1 MSQSTSSARAY
12 PEVDRPRPAPAPA
25 ARARAGGDARRFSR
39 LFAGLVAFWIVGQAS
54 FNWLVN
60 PWGLY
65 RTKFFEARVTDERH
79 QKTALM
85 HQMQPPPDMLI
96 VGSSRMM
103 RVKPALVA
111 ERTGLRPFNAAIPGA
126 YPIDFL
132 VMYRFA
138 TEELHAPLRQLL
150 VGVDPLIFF
159 GGEGSYRK
167 IENNA
172 ELRRFLPAQ
181 GGLTSDI
188 GQLSL
193 LVSPAQSKDAL
204 KSLFHALRP
213 ATHEKAM
220 WRVFEPDGWQSRNY
234 QDAKRE
240 AGKWDQEAIVAKQL
254 KGWYMNPTKPPAP
267 ATFTDLEALIARA
280 AADGVR
286 TTVVATPTT
295 ARVKDHWRDTGFAN
309 QERQIRARL
318 SEIADRHGARFA
330 DYSSVE
336 NYGGDPTEFYDT
348 IHPTAV
354 NTRLIVEALF
364 PTATAR

>member
-1 MSQSTSSARAY
+1 VPTVA
-12 PEVDRPRPAPAPA
+12 VRPAA
-25 ARARAGGDARRFSR
+25 GDARGFAR

-65 RTKFFEARVTDERH
+65 RTKLFEARVTDERH

-85 HQMQPPPDMLI
+85 HQMQPPPNMLI

-103 RVKPALVA
+103 RVNPMLIA

-126 YPIDFL
+126 YPIDFY

-138 TEELHAPLRQLL
+138 TEELHAPLEQLL

-172 ELRRFLPAQ
+172 ELRRLLPSPS
-181 GGLTSDI
+181 GLSSDI

-193 LVSPAQSKDAL
+193 LVSPAQSKDGL
-204 KSLFHALRP
+204 KSLLHLLRP
-213 ATHEKAM
+213 ARRENTL

-240 AGKWDQEAIVAKQL
+240 AGKWDQTAIVEKQL
-254 KGWYMNPTKPPAP
+254 KGWYMNPKKAPTP
-267 ATFTDLEALIARA
+267 ATFTDLEALLARA
-280 AADGVR
+280 AEQGVR
-286 TTVVATPTT
+286 TTVVATPTS
-295 ARVKDHWRDTGFAN
+295 ARVKEHWRDTGFAD

-318 SEIADRHGARFA
+318 AEIAGRHGARFA

-336 NYGGDPTEFYDT
+336 NYGGDPNEFYDT

-364 PTATAR
+364 PQATAH

>member
-12 PEVDRPRPAPAPA
+12 PEVDRPHPAPVPSAKA
-25 ARARAGGDARRFSR
+25 GAGGDARRFSR

-65 RTKFFEARVTDERH
+65 RTKLFESRVTDERR

-85 HQMQPPPDMLI
+85 RDLQPPPTMLI
-96 VGSSRMM
+96 VGASRMM
-103 RVKPALVA
+103 RVNPALVG

-126 YPIDFL
+126 YPIDFYVL
-132 VMYRFA
+132 YRFA
-138 TEELHAPLRQLL
+138 TEELHAPLKQLL

-159 GGEGSYRK
+159 GGEGNYHK
-167 IENNA
+167 IENNL
-172 ELRRFLPAQ
+172 ELRRFLPTS
-181 GGLTSDI
+181 GGLSSDI

-193 LVSPAQSKDAL
+193 LVSPAQSRDGV
-204 KSLFHALRP
+204 KSVLRTLRP
-213 ATHEKAM
+213 ARRENTM
-220 WRVFEPDGWQSRNY
+220 WRVFEADGWQSRNY

-240 AGKWDQEAIVAKQL
+240 AGKWDQPAIIEKQL
-254 KGWYMNPTKPPAP
+254 AGWYVNPKKAP
-267 ATFTDLEALIARA
+267 TPQTFTDLEALLARA
-280 AADGVR
+280 AEQGVQ
-286 TTVVATPTT
+286 TTVVATPTI
-295 ARVKDHWRDTGFAN
+295 ARVQQHWRETGFAD
-309 QERQIRARL
+309 EEARIRARIA
-318 SEIADRHGARFA
+318 EISGRHGARFA

-364 PTATAR
+364 PKATAD